1 MIHHLRNAIG
11 ESGLDVH
18 VMETPNKTFMVR
30 HNQFGDEHSFS
41 VTSSVSGILSDEAN
55 VAQLSEP
62 GKNVEGTIFN
72 EVALGK
78 GQLLTALEGTG
89 ASGVTIEFNRE
100 IGLKE
105 IPILDEIGARI
116 GTEFVQETNEEVV
129 GGPNSGKIEGYI
141 HVSQQSKEF
150 QVGPDSGL
158 NPSFSLQTI
167 IRFLTASTLSCKLSA
182 A

>member
-1 MIHHLRNAIG
+1 MSASIRSIVIHHLRNAIG

-89 ASGVTIEFNRE
+89 ASGVTIEFKFN
-100 IGLKE
+100 G
-105 IPILDEIGARI
+105 
-116 GTEFVQETNEEVV
+116 
-129 GGPNSGKIEGYI
+129 
-141 HVSQQSKEF
+141 
-150 QVGPDSGL
+150 
-158 NPSFSLQTI
+158 NP
-167 IRFLTASTLSCKLSA
+167 
-182 A
+182 